1 MTSRA
6 AEIEPPKSRERGALH
21 QQPSRIELLCLE
33 RGLKMTAQ
41 RRVVAR
47 VLSDS
52 TDHPDVE
59 EVHRRAAVLDPRIS
73 VATVYR
79 TVRLLE
85 SQNIIERLN
94 FGDGRARYEETT
106 DEHHDHLIDIESG
119 RIIEFRS
126 AEIERLQEEIA
137 LRHGLKLVGHRHEL
151 FGVPVD
157 TAGRRKKRN
166 VE

>member
-1 MTSRA
+1 MTGRT
-6 AEIEPPKSRERGALH
+6 AELEPSKARGRGALH

-59 EVHRRAAVLDPRIS
+59 EVHRRAAELDPRIS

-85 SQNIIERLN
+85 AQNIIERLN
-94 FGDGRARYEETT
+94 FGDGRARYEEATA
-106 DEHHDHLIDIESG
+106 EHHDHLIDIETG

-137 LRHGLKLVGHRHEL
+137 REHGLKLVGHRHEL
-151 FGVPVD
+151 FGVPLD
-157 TAGRRKKRN
+157 GAARRKKRS